1 MFEGPEFAAAEW
13 MSGWIALSFLNDP
26 LLAKD
31 HFENFYNNVGYPI
44 SVARGAYWL
53 GRTYK
58 KLGYKELSDKWFT
71 EASNYLT
78 TYYGQL
84 AFMELNPNGSF
95 ELSKDL
101 EVKKEYRD
109 YFFKKEIV
117 KMIYLLDELDEDKY
131 AKHMLRHLANDN
143 IESGIVIKQDIS
155 ESRVK

>member
-1 MFEGPEFAAAEW
+1 

-44 SVARGAYWL
+44 SVARGSYWL

-58 KLGYKELSDKWFT
+58 KLGDNELSTKWFK

-84 AFMELNPNGSF
+84 AFMELEPNGNF
-95 ELSKDL
+95 
-101 EVKKEYRD
+101 
-109 YFFKKEIV
+109 
-117 KMIYLLDELDEDKY
+117 
-131 AKHMLRHLANDN
+131 
-143 IESGIVIKQDIS
+143 
-155 ESRVK
+155 